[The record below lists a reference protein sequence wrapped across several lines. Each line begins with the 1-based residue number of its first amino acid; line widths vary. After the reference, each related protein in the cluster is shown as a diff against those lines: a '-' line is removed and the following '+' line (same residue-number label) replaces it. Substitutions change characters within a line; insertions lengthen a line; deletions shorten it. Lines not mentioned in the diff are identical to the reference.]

1 MPARGVRRKVE
12 ANDDDGDDTGVDAC
26 GAEHTNHLA
35 ELLRKPP
42 QLHDGREAKVR
53 IARPAESADS

>member
-42 QLHDGREAKVR
+42 QLHDGREAN
-53 IARPAESADS
+53 